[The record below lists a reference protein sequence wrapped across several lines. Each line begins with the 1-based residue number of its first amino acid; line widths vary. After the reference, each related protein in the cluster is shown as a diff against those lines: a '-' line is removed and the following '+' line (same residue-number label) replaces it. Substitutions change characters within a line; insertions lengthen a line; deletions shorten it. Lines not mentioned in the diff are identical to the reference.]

1 MGLVYDSS
9 GGRLEPVV
17 VPTGQ
22 AASRLVPS
30 SALAVQYA
38 NTGHRAQKSV
48 SRPTQGRQVGRV
60 VVELVS
66 VSVWS
71 ESSWRQS
78 WLSVVMWKLYEGRLF
93 QEGSTASMGMTTT
106 VQQLYNHMSLTDRP
120 IVRLSD
126 NIPTI
131 VQPSATWWVFWL
143 AVSLSIWIYS
153 SWMVF
158 TVCSLVNLQGMEA
171 WRLFLSGWLVTS
183 LHQLHSSLQYVCQKV
198 ECPMVFLKLLWPPA
212 YIFGHVTCI

>member
-48 SRPTQGRQVGRV
+48 SRPTQGRGRGRGRV

-66 VSVWS
+66 VLVWS
-71 ESSWRQS
+71 KSSWCQS
-78 WLSVVMWKLYEGRLF
+78 WLSVVMWNLYEGRLF
-93 QEGSTASMGMTTT
+93 QEGNTASMGMTTS

-126 NIPTI
+126 NISTN

-143 AVSLSIWIYS
+143 AVSLSIWMYS

-158 TVCSLVNLQGMEA
+158 TVCSVVNLQGMETFFE
-171 WRLFLSGWLVTS
+171 WVTG
-183 LHQLHSSLQYVCQKV
+183 HQ
-198 ECPMVFLKLLWPPA
+198 FTPA
-212 YIFGHVTCI
+212 PQQFAICL